1 MKEVNEIQKHL
12 EADEAAYK
20 TALQWLSKQGL
31 VARRIARLCEGKTA
45 VQGSKGVAMQL
56 AHHCLENN
64 VTLEELLASAAASS
78 KSTGDATGKP
88 VATKE
93 ATTGTEADKVPVLVE
108 VSNFTA
114 EEFSK
119 LPEEVQEKEKQLKAN
134 HALRAFHRA
143 KLDEGKGAEAENADH
158 AKTIVETTDEI
169 LKLQTEI
176 DYFKKNGLLPESSSD
191 APALTLA
198 EAMTQRD
205 NCASRISKLKAA
217 LKKNPKDEA
226 KAAKLVEETARKQS
240 LDLLVTQLQ
249 NGAPVS
255 SKKEG

>member
-12 EADEAAYK
+12 EADEAAFK
-20 TALQWLSKQGL
+20 TALQWLSKQGTI
-31 VARRIARLCEGKTA
+31 ARRIARLCEGKTA
-45 VQGSKGVAMQL
+45 TQGAKGVAMQL
-56 AHHCLENN
+56 AHACSEKE
-64 VTLEELLASAAASS
+64 VTLEELLADSEVIDEGTGEVKTAKAESA
-78 KSTGDATGKP
+78 GDG
-88 VATKE
+88 
-93 ATTGTEADKVPVLVE
+93 KVPMLPFDG
-108 VSNFTA
+108 NFSA
-114 EEFSK
+114 EEFTA

-134 HALRAFHRA
+134 HALRSFHRA
-143 KLDEGKGAEAENADH
+143 KLDEGKEAENAEH
-158 AKTIVETTDEI
+158 AKAVVEATDEI

-176 DYFKKNGLLPESSSD
+176 DYFKKNGILPESNSD

-205 NCASRISKLKAA
+205 NCGARISKLKAA

-226 KAAKLVEETARKQS
+226 KAVKLVEETARKQS

-249 NGAPVS
+249 NGASVS